1 MADLDPLIRIRKH
14 ALEQKQKFLADLYR
28 QAAEL
33 EDQKRNLVET
43 LAEERKKVDEMGVQA
58 LGYFGH
64 YSEAV
69 RGRVEDIDDALKNRI
84 IEFESGSAVLA
95 ASGTKILD
103 EMAIALNKVGG
114 KQVKIIGH
122 TDSSGDANKN
132 LILSKERAQAVK
144 DYLIGKNIPADS
156 LSVEGLGANKP
167 VADNST
173 AEGRKK
179 NRRIEFEVI

>member
-33 EDQKRNLVET
+33 EEQKRNLVET

-69 RGRVEDIDDALKNRI
+69 RGRVEDIDDALKKLNNRI
-84 IEFESGSAVLA
+84 EVAREDMREAFTEMKKIEITQARRDAEEERLLKKKEDAM
-95 ASGTKILD
+95 LD
-103 EMAIALNKVGG
+103 EVALEGFRR
-114 KQVKIIGH
+114 
-122 TDSSGDANKN
+122 
-132 LILSKERAQAVK
+132 KE
-144 DYLIGKNIPADS
+144 D
-156 LSVEGLGANKP
+156 E
-167 VADNST
+167 
-173 AEGRKK
+173 E
-179 NRRIEFEVI
+179 

>member
-33 EDQKRNLVET
+33 EQQKKNLVDT

-69 RGRVEDIDDALKNRI
+69 RGRVEDIDDALKKLNNRI
-84 IEFESGSAVLA
+84 EVAREDMREAFTEMKKIEITQARRDAEEERLLKKKEDAM
-95 ASGTKILD
+95 LD
-103 EMAIALNKVGG
+103 EVALEGFRRK
-114 KQVKIIGH
+114 
-122 TDSSGDANKN
+122 GDD
-132 LILSKERAQAVK
+132 E
-144 DYLIGKNIPADS
+144 
-156 LSVEGLGANKP
+156 E
-167 VADNST
+167 
-173 AEGRKK
+173 
-179 NRRIEFEVI
+179 

>member
-33 EDQKRNLVET
+33 EQQKKNLVDT

-69 RGRVEDIDDALKNRI
+69 RGRVEDIDDALRKLNNRI
-84 IEFESGSAVLA
+84 EVAREDMREAFTEMKKIEITQARRDAEEERLLKKKEDAM
-95 ASGTKILD
+95 LD
-103 EMAIALNKVGG
+103 EVALEGFRRK
-114 KQVKIIGH
+114 
-122 TDSSGDANKN
+122 GDD
-132 LILSKERAQAVK
+132 E
-144 DYLIGKNIPADS
+144 
-156 LSVEGLGANKP
+156 E
-167 VADNST
+167 
-173 AEGRKK
+173 
-179 NRRIEFEVI
+179 